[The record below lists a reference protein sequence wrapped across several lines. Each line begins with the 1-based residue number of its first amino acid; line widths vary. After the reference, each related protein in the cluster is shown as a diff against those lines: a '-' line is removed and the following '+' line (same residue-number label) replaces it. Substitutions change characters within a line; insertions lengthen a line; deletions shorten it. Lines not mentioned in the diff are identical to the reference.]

1 MNRIV
6 EVLGIPPAPML
17 DQAPKARKY
26 FERLPGGG
34 WTLRRTKELRKVRPL
49 PHAAPP
55 TLVAP
60 HSLTLGASFFPA
72 SSPLCLSLPSSPPCL
87 SFPSSQPNPCLLP
100 TLQLFLASFLPLSL
114 LCLCF
119 PVCVSLPL
127 LPTDGHSLAP
137 PPTPSLPGLPGPR
150 DTAAAGGAGRADG
163 RARGPAGGGAGPQPR
178 RLPPLPGP
186 GAAHVGV

>member
-55 TLVAP
+55 TLVALY
-60 HSLTLGASFFPA
+60 SLTLGASFLPA
-72 SSPLCLSLPSSPPCL
+72 SSPLCLSLPSSPLVCPL
-87 SFPSSQPNPCLLP
+87 SCPTPSLLP
-100 TLQLFLASFLPLSL
+100 TPQLFLASLLPLSL

-186 GAAHVGV
+186 GAAHAGV

>member
-34 WTLRRTKELRKVRPL
+34 WTLRRTKELRKVRPP

-55 TLVAP
+55 TPAAL
-60 HSLTLGASFFPA
+60 HSLTLGA
-72 SSPLCLSLPSSPPCL
+72 PSSVSLLPLPV
-87 SFPSSQPNPCLLP
+87 SFPVCPFLPPPPTPSLLLP
-100 TLQLFLASFLPLSL
+100 TAQLFLASLFPLSL

-137 PPTPSLPGLPGPR
+137 PHLPLPGLPGPR

-186 GAAHVGV
+186 GAAHAGV